1 MAEKVSQTIRSLQI
15 FFHISNIARFLDENV
30 SSLTFLKVTSDF
42 VRVTLPIH
50 LVFIKIWPDLL
61 ICKPTFLIVTKVVSH
76 IFYLWLNL
84 MDKDQW
90 KWFLKHK

>member
-15 FFHISNIARFLDENV
+15 FFHISNIAQYLDENV

-50 LVFIKIWPDLL
+50 LVFIKI
-61 ICKPTFLIVTKVVSH
+61 
-76 IFYLWLNL
+76 
-84 MDKDQW
+84 
-90 KWFLKHK
+90 